1 MPVHSTLSSSLYII
15 LWARAH
21 LAAHQAW
28 FSVRC
33 RTRRWAPGQG
43 LEAALLRHCRTYTA
57 AHHVLRFLANGL
69 PGGQRWRP
77 SPHHRPRTCVGCGA
91 PGLISWLSP
100 QCDDG
105 GSLTHPGY
113 ALCRHCA
120 RGWHRSDHW
129 ALLPDDLLPPT
140 LLARACTLRA
150 ERGSVPTV
158 PVDITCAWGSCPLCG
173 LGEAG
178 AEHLLGWC
186 PAVAAAW
193 HQLHPGARSFTDAV
207 LRPGAEAQ
215 TTAHFLHQVCFL
227 YSATMGRAVL
237 SATDAA
243 RRLARATAASTAD
256 DPDDLPA
263 DALSL
268 SDRLPDRLTPS
279 TAALE
284 QVQRRT
290 TYSAWSTRRP
300 ACPRCALAPPR
311 HSAIRAGAADTIR
324 SAQLGTQ
331 PAELRAAATGMH
343 LPGARLAV
351 LWADGHPAA
360 WCVPGEGW
368 IPEPRAT
375 HYPTASWSMTQ
386 CPACGAHRAILTAD
400 QPLPPGGEI
409 TVPFRISC
417 HATDGDRPVAAT
429 FDGGARRVR
438 GAWHAGAGATLWLR
452 SPSGPPRCVAQ
463 AFLAL
468 PHASNAQV
476 AEAMGGRLA
485 MNLLRASSAPRKSA
499 CVRQP
504 AGGSLLRWHLSLARL
519 RTARAP

>member
-1 MPVHSTLSSSLYII
+1 
-15 LWARAH
+15 
-21 LAAHQAW
+21 
-28 FSVRC
+28 
-33 RTRRWAPGQG
+33 
-43 LEAALLRHCRTYTA
+43 
-57 AHHVLRFLANGL
+57 
-69 PGGQRWRP
+69 
-77 SPHHRPRTCVGCGA
+77 
-91 PGLISWLSP
+91 
-100 QCDDG
+100 
-105 GSLTHPGY
+105 
-113 ALCRHCA
+113 
-120 RGWHRSDHW
+120 
-129 ALLPDDLLPPT
+129 LLPDDLLPPT

-263 DALSL
+263 DTLSL
-268 SDRLPDRLTPS
+268 SDRLTPS

-351 LWADGHPAA
+351 LWADDHPAA

-499 CVRQP
+499 CVAGDNLQAVRFCAGTSRLHGSGLHEHLDQGLADLAVEGWSVVWHAVRRRLNRAADSCATAALFWAAHLADRALP
-504 AGGSLLRWHLSLARL
+504 AARVFIQWRDSPSPLPGGLA
-519 RTARAP
+519 PPGWPSHD